1 MIIDNRKETLF
12 HLGRYC
18 YGLCSIPD
26 DKLSKMIKYYR
37 TDYYVVPSKQSIH
50 VMYSNKILFLSDNLN
65 SIEGVRVFNLNPDFI
80 PQKDEILVRFRIE
93 DIIFV
98 SQYEMIVKEAEV
110 VDYMNEIEYILRKY
124 PQHSKRLI
132 DNYNKMLERLD
143 KEASLEL
150 PF

>member
-1 MIIDNRKETLF
+1 MIIDNRKETLLYF
-12 HLGRYC
+12 GKYC
-18 YGLCSIPD
+18 YGLCSIPNV
-26 DKLSKMIKYYR
+26 KLKEKIRYYKG
-37 TDYYVVPSKQSIH
+37 DCYVVPSKQSIH
-50 VMYSNKILFLSDNLN
+50 VMYQNKVLFLKDD
-65 SIEGVRVFNLNPDFI
+65 IEGVGVLNLNPDLL
-80 PQKDEILVRFRIE
+80 PQENEILVRFKVENIM
-93 DIIFV
+93 FV
-98 SQYEMIVKEAEV
+98 SQFQMIVKEAEV